1 MTRIKE
7 SSTRNFNKELSVTTC
22 PVSYVMQKIGG
33 HWKPIILFQL
43 MSGPKR
49 YSELR
54 KAIPAI
60 TEKMLIQ
67 HLKQMQ
73 EDNLVLREMKAVV
86 PPVVIYSLSP
96 SGEALTPVL
105 EAMVAWAFK
114 DNSRHN

>member
-1 MTRIKE
+1 ME
-7 SSTRNFNKELSVTTC
+7 
-22 PVSYVMQKIGG
+22 KIGG
-33 HWKPIILFQL
+33 LLETDHFISPDVGQQ
-43 MSGPKR
+43 KR
-49 YSELR
+49 YSEIR

-67 HLKQMQ
+67 HFKQMQ